1 MVTVTSKPVKFFRA
15 HSPALKRDILGFNLE
30 IGQSNLPKEKL
41 EGLVIGQKNNYLV
54 VKYSTPETKYEWG
67 NKEVPIVEG
76 DMFARIV
83 GYRKVWRPIKKIG
96 EVNAEI
102 IANYNA
108 KGELVHLAKYVNGEL
123 ESAMNKDEIYQE
135 KSGQELS
142 FALRR
147 IPMPSPKVGSLAY
160 YLDDVDLESKDFK
173 RIANNKFTKQYIQWL
188 KKQSN

>member
-15 HSPALKRDILGFNLE
+15 NSSELKRDILGFKLE
-30 IGQSNLPKEKL
+30 VGQSNLPKEKL

-54 VKYSTPETKYEWG
+54 VKYSIRETKYEWG
-67 NKEVPIVEG
+67 LKDVPIVEG

-83 GYRKVWRPIKKIG
+83 GYRKVWRPIKRTG

-108 KGELVHLAKYVNGEL
+108 KGELVHIAKYVNGEL
-123 ESAMNKDEIYQE
+123 ESVMNKDEICQE
-135 KSGQELS
+135 KSKQELS

-147 IPMPSPKVGSLAY
+147 IPIPSPKVGSLEY
-160 YLDDVDLESKDFK
+160 YLDDVDLEPKDFK
-173 RIANNKFTKQYIQWL
+173 RIANNKITKQYIQWL
-188 KKQSN
+188 KIANN